1 MSDLRAHRGVFM
13 TEALYWYA
21 LNEKEA
27 ASFDA
32 HGFFFQVFLAFEII
46 VLKR

>member
-21 LNEKEA
+21 LNVKEA
-27 ASFDA
+27 VSFNA
-32 HGFFFQVFLAFEII
+32 HGFLGLLLGKSLAN
-46 VLKR
+46 V